1 MQGPE
6 ISAPPS
12 PPSKSAPPPP
22 RPKRLMRSA
31 REKMV
36 GGVAGGMAE
45 YFDIDASLVRL
56 IWVAAA
62 VVSHGLAIPIYIL
75 AWIILPRDD
84 RPPAATG
91 PAAWRDWS
99 QEFHDETHRL
109 AEWSRQVA
117 HDWQEPR
124 ADESS
129 KPSTQPSS
137 AEPSTASDPTRAPAT
152 DKGVPLDARPP
163 EWAPPSEPAPT
174 TWDQPSRD
182 LEPHHHHRPRSAGIV
197 LVGLGVLLLAANAGL
212 FSMIEWQFTWPLVF
226 IGLGVVLLARQTDWF
241 GRS

>member
-6 ISAPPS
+6 LSAPPS
-12 PPSKSAPPPP
+12 SPTKSAPPPPP
-22 RPKRLMRSA
+22 RPKRLTRSA

-36 GGVAGGMAE
+36 SGVAGGMAE

-91 PAAWRDWS
+91 SAAWRDWS
-99 QEFHDETHRL
+99 HEFHDETHRL

-117 HDWQEPR
+117 
-124 ADESS
+124 
-129 KPSTQPSS
+129 
-137 AEPSTASDPTRAPAT
+137 
-152 DKGVPLDARPP
+152 
-163 EWAPPSEPAPT
+163 
-174 TWDQPSRD
+174 
-182 LEPHHHHRPRSAGIV
+182 
-197 LVGLGVLLLAANAGL
+197 
-212 FSMIEWQFTWPLVF
+212 
-226 IGLGVVLLARQTDWF
+226 
-241 GRS
+241 

>member
-1 MQGPE
+1 
-6 ISAPPS
+6 
-12 PPSKSAPPPP
+12 
-22 RPKRLMRSA
+22 
-31 REKMV
+31 MV

-45 YFDIDASLVRL
+45 YFDIDVSLVRL

-91 PAAWRDWS
+91 SAAWRDWS
-99 QEFHDETHRL
+99 HEFHDETHRL

-117 HDWQEPR
+117 HDWHEPQSEQLER
-124 ADESS
+124 
-129 KPSTQPSS
+129 PVYGSS
-137 AEPSTASDPTRAPAT
+137 AEPSTVHEDSRAPAT
-152 DKGVPLDARPP
+152 DKGMPAEPGARPP
-163 EWAPPSEPAPT
+163 AWGAPTEPPPAWAPPSEPAPT
-174 TWDQPSRD
+174 PWDQAGRD

-197 LVGLGVLLLAANAGL
+197 LVGLGILLLAANSGL
-212 FSMIEWQFTWPLVF
+212 FSMIEWQYTWPLVF